1 MPAFIGQMG
10 LWDFLAFGAVAWLVI
25 RGFLRGCSGE
35 VSGLVGLLAAAA
47 LGYFGFAPVER
58 TVLAAKLLAANPYA
72 ARLIAFMLILVACFS
87 VWLLIGRM
95 LKEALQLVV
104 RQPFDALLGGVIG
117 GLKAFVAVA
126 ALCTLGLLSPREAD
140 RTRLQDRSL
149 TVKKLAPLLHRII
162 TPAEGAP
169 NEAFSPKRDLE

>member
-58 TVLAAKLLAANPYA
+58 TVLAAKLLAA
-72 ARLIAFMLILVACFS
+72 
-87 VWLLIGRM
+87 IGA
-95 LKEALQLVV
+95 LSAEEQAEALEACEQMSVALW
-104 RQPFDALLGGVIG
+104 DALSDIYD
-117 GLKAFVAVA
+117 KHCAM
-126 ALCTLGLLSPREAD
+126 
-140 RTRLQDRSL
+140 
-149 TVKKLAPLLHRII
+149 
-162 TPAEGAP
+162 
-169 NEAFSPKRDLE
+169 